1 MNFTRILLLLCLL
14 PGLRPSMG
22 IAQSAVPVGPVAVGG
37 GAVGGGVPGAGS
49 GLNMSGVYVPGTAP
63 GMTATAGPQLTGYG
77 GSGYGYGASPLSAFA
92 AMCVNAIGSLLTGT
106 TAQTDA
112 TTAAGRELEKATF
125 DGLDGKYDYAPGAN
139 HNAWKNLASGFN
151 KSLNGKCEQ
160 KFISKDGKLGQWGLY
175 MYGQMK
181 NHEDVYMNEKWAPK
195 DMGQYCRKF
204 DSFSADARARFYT
217 YLFMVM
223 ADPESSCNETA
234 VGKGP
239 NGAAIGLY
247 QLETPACDR
256 VGVRGTS
263 RDLLNAQHNMKC
275 AVALLAKE
283 LKARETITVG
293 TSRGFT
299 GTYWAPL
306 RNDIAARKVSSNS
319 MARADTKASEKTQY
333 LLKKFTECETGEDQ
347 SNNPNANTAF
357 YTPVNPELSEFFSV
371 L

>member
-1 MNFTRILLLLCLL
+1 MNFYRILVLLCLL
-14 PGLRPSMG
+14 PSLSF
-22 IAQSAVPVGPVAVGG
+22 AQVAAPVA
-37 GAVGGGVPGAGS
+37 AGGVPGAGS
-49 GLNMSGVYVPGTAP
+49 GLNMSGTYVPGTVP
-63 GMTATAGPQLTGYG
+63 GVTATAGSQLQGYG
-77 GSGYGYGASPLSAFA
+77 GYGYGGQSMIPQFA
-92 AMCVNAIGSLLTGT
+92 AMCMNAIGSLLTGT
-106 TAQTDA
+106 SAQTAA
-112 TTAAGRELEKATF
+112 TSAYGRELEKAQF
-125 DGLDGKYDYAPGAN
+125 DGLDGKADYAPGAN

-151 KSLNGKCEQ
+151 KNLNGKCEQ
-160 KFISKDGKLGQWGLY
+160 KFITKDGKLGQWGTY

-181 NHEDVYMNEKWAPK
+181 NHEDVYMNKNWAPK

-204 DSFSADARARFYT
+204 NDFSPDARARFYT

-223 ADPESSCNETA
+223 ADPESSCNPSA

-247 QLETPACDR
+247 QLETPACNR
-256 VGVRGTS
+256 VGVTGS
-263 RDLLNAQHNMKC
+263 SQDLLNPQHNMKC

-333 LLKKFTECETGEDQ
+333 LLKKFTECEAGEDQ
-347 SNNPNANTAF
+347 SNNPNASVAL
-357 YTPVNPELSEFFSV
+357 YTPINAEVSELFSS